1 MKRQLILTKSM
12 ILDSNCNLYLRLRFY
27 RAFTSYQSCIL
38 EKGNNQ
44 RSVVTHLDAAA
55 FNSMSGVEISDAIG
69 VNRQTWAKHKDAV
82 MVSQLHHNSLDEH
95 FTMMPFVVFDTFV
108 SWLDTVAAT
117 LNAKEALLKFYCYM
131 YFHAGQFQGEYQQ
144 SQENIAIELGT
155 TVKLV
160 NKRLKQLRDAGW
172 LERRGTYK
180 FTGDQTWCYK
190 YAVPE
195 HLRATE
201 IF

>member
-69 VNRQTWAKHKDAV
+69 VNRQT
-82 MVSQLHHNSLDEH
+82 
-95 FTMMPFVVFDTFV
+95 
-108 SWLDTVAAT
+108 
-117 LNAKEALLKFYCYM
+117 
-131 YFHAGQFQGEYQQ
+131 
-144 SQENIAIELGT
+144 
-155 TVKLV
+155 
-160 NKRLKQLRDAGW
+160 
-172 LERRGTYK
+172 
-180 FTGDQTWCYK
+180 
-190 YAVPE
+190 
-195 HLRATE
+195 
-201 IF
+201 